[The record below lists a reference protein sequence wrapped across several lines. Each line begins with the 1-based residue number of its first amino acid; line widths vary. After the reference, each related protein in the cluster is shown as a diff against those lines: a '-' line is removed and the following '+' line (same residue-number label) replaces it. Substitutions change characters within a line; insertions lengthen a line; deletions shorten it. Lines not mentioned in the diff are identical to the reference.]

1 MLNIIESR
9 RPAGSVPI
17 EKIEM
22 DTKSRDD
29 IPALLIGLQEIYVN
43 EATRTELCR
52 LLDEHIL
59 QSARRDID
67 RQEMDVWAILVMGVL
82 KQGLLWDDHRLED
95 FVNHHRTIRKMLGHD
110 ILDESEYEFQTIR
123 KNVERV
129 PPELLR
135 EVGRLVAET
144 GHKVARKFAWRDVRR
159 AS

>member
-1 MLNIIESR
+1 MQNLIESR

-17 EKIEM
+17 EEI
-22 DTKSRDD
+22 DLDRKSRDD
-29 IPALLIGLQEIYVN
+29 IPALLIGLQEIYMN
-43 EATRTELCR
+43 EETRTELSR

-59 QSARRDID
+59 QSTRRDID
-67 RQEMDVWAILVMGVL
+67 RREVDIWAILVMGIL
-82 KQGLLWDDHRLED
+82 KQGLHWDDYRLQD
-95 FVNHHRTIRKMLGHD
+95 FVNHHRTIREMLGHD
-110 ILDESEYEFQTIR
+110 ILDESEYELQTIR
-123 KNVERV
+123 NNVERV